1 MNKHAV
7 TTVDEIKRSFLRPI
21 LSTKTRAATEPN
33 SWNTPVIIDA
43 VMGCTDD
50 PEILKSFA
58 VNCMIAPAP
67 DIRCMVAKASDKT
80 IPFVKICL

>member
-21 LSTKTRAATEPN
+21 LSIKMRAPTDPN
-33 SWNTPVIIDA
+33 SWKTPVIIDA
-43 VMGCTDD
+43 VIGCTDD
-50 PEILKSFA
+50 PDILKSFA
-58 VNCMIAPAP
+58 VNCMMAPAP
-67 DIRCMVAKASDKT
+67 DIRWMMAKASDKM